1 MMNEELTGH
10 PVVCG
15 HLLVSDDL
23 HLLLRCLE
31 RGLGDL

>member
-1 MMNEELTGH
+1 MMNEELTSH
-10 PVVCG
+10 PVVYS

-23 HLLLRCLE
+23 HLLLHCLE